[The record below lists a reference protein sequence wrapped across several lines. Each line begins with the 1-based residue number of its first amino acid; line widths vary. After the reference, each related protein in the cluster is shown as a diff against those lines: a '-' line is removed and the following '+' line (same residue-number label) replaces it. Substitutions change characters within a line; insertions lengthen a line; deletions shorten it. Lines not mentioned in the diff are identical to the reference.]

1 MELNRFQPELAG
13 HVRAFCKKNPDL
25 VTWSEEFSKLIQ
37 RYAAQNKFHQNGM
50 VQVPPKKV
58 DNLVRR
64 LLGGKPAG
72 PKAIEKFKRL
82 DGLLTRLNAAGIA
95 LVPSPVPPVQVKRDY
110 CISFASDDVLFVA
123 SFEKLWSLFLFA
135 DLMSHAN
142 FKSKLNKA
150 GLREEDHWACSA
162 LFALVGAAD
171 LLVQS
176 PAHALANFSVEQMD
190 LNQPWTITSWYK
202 RKAYRWPVS
211 SGSAIYL
218 LRLLSLIPKRFRKH
232 PYFFGQRFF
241 KENTS
246 SDSRVSPRIP
256 VRTRSGAILLHKA
269 FNTWLRCLTHMAKTK
284 GSDIPVSLTLKTA
297 IKAARIRAAMVFA
310 PAVVSYL
317 SGKFPSPPLDE
328 FAWQSIHRG
337 TAENIDA
344 WDEPQAD
351 EDINPAHTHKLI
363 SKVTAADQERA
374 DRYYRQVELML
385 KSGHAKKRSYQDISK
400 SVMELA
406 EQLPLIPV
414 KDGKQ
419 SFLGIVRA
427 ALFYLALRV
436 GQPKVTLETLL
447 GDLKWLEE
455 ICIGLFGARSLC
467 ALSAQELTDIVSR
480 YMRYTGSPQSQ
491 IKRRTFLKRFLSSV
505 HMMSKRVL
513 VPGATIAL
521 PNWRDPELTINWNR
535 KPRRILTP
543 RHLKQLIGDVTN
555 RDEKLRLKL
564 IASLAFYCGM
574 RRGEILA
581 LTNENYKEGLSSD
594 LELSYSKTRSGIRRL
609 PISVLIPESYSQHV
623 RESFRE
629 ATTGQRSQPL
639 IKDGVKSLRK
649 LERRLS
655 KRFAASPHTLRH
667 SAASMMVLKL
677 CLAQNLVDGQPVSS
691 GLERFREH
699 LAKTQGEEFSR
710 NSILAFAEGLLGP
723 GWRQSW
729 RMTIPVVSKI
739 LGHLEPTVTVQVY
752 LHVIEVIAS
761 HTRDL
766 FQWPDMSQVQAA
778 AMSKT
783 SRTTLIKHWG
793 ISGGDL
799 YTAEEVAVYMATRH
813 LPSDLFECKVTRSMQ
828 TP

>member
-1 MELNRFQPELAG
+1 MELNRFQPELAE

-58 DNLVRR
+58 DNLVSR

-72 PKAIEKFKRL
+72 PKAIEKFRRL

-95 LVPSPVPPVQVKRDY
+95 LVPSPIPPVQVKRDY
-110 CISFASDDVLFVA
+110 CVSCQSEDVLAVA
-123 SFEKLWSLFLFA
+123 SFEELWSFFLFN
-135 DLMSHAN
+135 DLLTKTN
-142 FKSKLNKA
+142 FKSALSKA
-150 GLREEDHWACSA
+150 GLSQEDHWACSA
-162 LFALVGAAD
+162 LFALVGAGD

-176 PAHALANFSVEQMD
+176 PAHALANLSVERVD
-190 LNQPWTITSWYK
+190 FNQPWTITSWYK
-202 RKAYRWPVS
+202 RKPYRWPVS
-211 SGSAIYL
+211 WGSAIYL
-218 LRLLSLIPKRFRKH
+218 LRLLSLVPKRFRKH
-232 PYFFGQRFF
+232 PYFFGQRYFE
-241 KENTS
+241 KNTN
-246 SDSRVSPRIP
+246 SDSHISPRVPI
-256 VRTRSGAILLHKA
+256 RTRSGAILLHRV
-269 FNTWLRCLTHMAKTK
+269 FNAWLRCLTQVAKTQ
-284 GSDIPVSLTLKTA
+284 GVDIPDSLTFKTA
-297 IKAARIRAAMVFA
+297 IRAARIRATMVFA

-337 TAENIDA
+337 TAENINA

-374 DRYYRQVELML
+374 DRYYRQVELIL
-385 KSGHAKKRSYQDISK
+385 KSGHAKKRSYQDISQ

-455 ICIGLFGARSLC
+455 ICIGLFGAGSLC
-467 ALSAQELTDIVSR
+467 VLSSQELTDIVSR

-491 IKRRTFLKRFLSSV
+491 IKRRTFLKRFLTSV

-513 VPGATIAL
+513 VPGASIAL
-521 PNWRDPELTINWNR
+521 PNWRAPELTINWNR

-543 RHLKQLIGDVTN
+543 RHVKQLISDETN
-555 RDEKLRLKL
+555 RDEKLRSKL

-581 LTNENYKEGLSSD
+581 LTNENYRQGMSND
-594 LELSYSKTRSGIRRL
+594 LELSYSKTKSGIRRL
-609 PISVLIPESYSQHV
+609 PVSVLIPESHFQQI
-623 RESFRE
+623 RETLRE
-629 ATTGQRSQPL
+629 AKGGQRSKPL

-655 KRFAASPHTLRH
+655 KYFAASPHTLRH

-677 CLAQNLVDGQPVSS
+677 CLAQNLVGGEPVSS
-691 GLERFREH
+691 GLERLREH
-699 LAKTQGEEFSR
+699 LTETQGEEFSR

-729 RMTIPVVSKI
+729 RMTIPVVSKL

-752 LHVIEVIAS
+752 LHVVEVLAA

-766 FQWPDMSQVQAA
+766 IQWPDMTQVQAA

-793 ISGGDL
+793 LSGGDL
-799 YTAEEVAVYMATRH
+799 YTAEEVAVYLATRH
-813 LPSDLFECKVTRSMQ
+813 LPSDLFECKVARTRQ